1 MSETKTIDSLK
12 SDAGLEARVLH
23 NGTYWAVVRATLL
36 EGKDGTEAFGLF
48 MSANGG
54 TGRDAYIAVRD
65 DLRACLRSAQQLQR
79 ALRAE
84 ELRLKAEGLGTRES
98 VGARM
103 TRVSGTEN
111 SSVSCLGSAPRG
123 KSGPRG
129 SAPRRS
135 DLNAVRCSR
144 TAFWRERH
152 EKPD

>member
-1 MSETKTIDSLK
+1 MSETTTIDSLK

-79 ALRAE
+79 ALRGE
-84 ELRLKAEGLGTRES
+84 ELRLKAEGLGDTRE
-98 VGARM
+98 
-103 TRVSGTEN
+103 
-111 SSVSCLGSAPRG
+111 
-123 KSGPRG
+123 
-129 SAPRRS
+129 RRS
-135 DLNAVRCSR
+135 AYDARIWNRKLIRLVLGVRAAGKIWSKGQR
-144 TAFWRERH
+144 AA
-152 EKPD
+152 EK